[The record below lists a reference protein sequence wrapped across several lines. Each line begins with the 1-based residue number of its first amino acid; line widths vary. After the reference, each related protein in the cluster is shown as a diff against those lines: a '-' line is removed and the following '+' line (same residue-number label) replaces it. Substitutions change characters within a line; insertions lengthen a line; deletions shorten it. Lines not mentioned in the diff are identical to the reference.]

1 MELSPKS
8 INQAKKL
15 IQDFADSYKKGIK
28 NAIKTATKELYER
41 VIQNCEAG
49 NLSAYTDA
57 IHWDYDKSNNVGR
70 VWVTSEG
77 RGSHGLVIILNEFG
91 TGIKGD
97 AKQYAK
103 KHGYKINRS
112 KKGKTGWAF
121 PTKYGTMSW
130 THGVRSKKMF
140 YDAYESIKKDFIGIV
155 NVQLLGEVG
164 NLYEEVRK

>member
-15 IQDFADSYKKGIK
+15 IQDFVDSSKRGIRK
-28 NAIKTATKELYER
+28 AIKAATEELYKR
-41 VIQNCEAG
+41 IIQNCEAG

-57 IHWDYDKSNNVGR
+57 IHWDYNEANNVGR

-103 KHGYKINRS
+103 KYGYKINYS
-112 KKGKTGWAF
+112 GKGDTGWAF
-121 PTKYGTMSW
+121 PTKDGTMKW

-140 YDAYESIKKDFIGIV
+140 YDACESVRMDFIGIV
-155 NVQLLGEVG
+155 NVQMLGEVG
-164 NLYEEVRK
+164 KLYEEAK

>member
-1 MELSPKS
+1 MELSQKS

-15 IQDFADSYKKGIK
+15 IQNFADSYKRGIK
-28 NAIKTATKELYER
+28 NAIKAATEELYKR
-41 VIQNCEAG
+41 VIENCEAG
-49 NLSAYTDA
+49 NLSGYTDA

-77 RGSHGLVIILNEFG
+77 QGSNGMVIILNEFG

-103 KHGYKINRS
+103 KHGYEINQS
-112 KKGKTGWAF
+112 KKGDTGWAF
-121 PTKYGTMSW
+121 PTKDGTMKW
-130 THGVRSKKMF
+130 THGIRSKKMF

-164 NLYEEVRK
+164 NLYERADK